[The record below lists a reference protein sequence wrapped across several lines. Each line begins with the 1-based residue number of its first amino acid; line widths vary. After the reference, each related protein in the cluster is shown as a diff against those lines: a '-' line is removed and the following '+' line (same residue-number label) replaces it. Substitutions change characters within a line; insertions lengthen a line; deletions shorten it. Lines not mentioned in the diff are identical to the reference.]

1 MKEKLISLLHYFIQI
16 QIEKDT
22 FIKTLT
28 DQLIL
33 VKYILLLLLPQAE
46 AIKDIEPRVDLE
58 SINQEENLGD
68 TLESVSGHIDTSH
81 ANHVNNSSPIQNK

>member
-1 MKEKLISLLHYFIQI
+1 MKEKLISLLHYFIQK
-16 QIEKDT
+16 EKYT
-22 FIKTLT
+22 FIKTPT

-33 VKYILLLLLPQAE
+33 VKYILLLPKAE

-81 ANHVNNSSPIQNK
+81 ANHVNNSPPIQNK

>member
-1 MKEKLISLLHYFIQI
+1 MSLLQYLIQR
-16 QIEKDT
+16 EKDT

-33 VKYILLLLLPQAE
+33 VIYILLLLPQAE

-81 ANHVNNSSPIQNK
+81 ANHVNNSPPIQNK